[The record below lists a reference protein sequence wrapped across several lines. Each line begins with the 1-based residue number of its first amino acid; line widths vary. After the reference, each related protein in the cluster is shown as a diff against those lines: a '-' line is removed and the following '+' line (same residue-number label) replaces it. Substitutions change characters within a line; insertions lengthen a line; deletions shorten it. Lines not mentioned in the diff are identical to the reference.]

1 MKNYGIVTLK
11 NGVKVIYYKDDTVH
25 TAYAKLIINYGGFNK
40 RYEIDGKEY
49 TVKDGTAHY
58 LEHLVIEHSKAGN
71 LFKRFCSDSL
81 YFNGITNH
89 RKTSFYI
96 DCVYHFEK
104 HLRDLIYYINTPG
117 FNTKDIE
124 DTKHA
129 VIEELRNDEG
139 KPYKRNWREFF
150 KNYVNGDGFESVIGT
165 EELINSFDYDYIK
178 NVYDAFYIPSNQ
190 TILVGGNFNLEK
202 ILKLIE
208 DVYDSL
214 ERVYP
219 KVTLLTKKET
229 SEIRNRD
236 ITIYS
241 NKEDDKVSMIFKFN
255 LDDFSPLEKLKL
267 DYYRNYFVNENFSS
281 TSNLSKFMINNKHS
295 MYNISTSYM
304 KVNDYYYLFIN
315 LFIRDKELLK
325 NKVLEVINNLSFDEE
340 SFEIWK
346 KEAIIINIIL
356 KNEKYKDSLL
366 SYADNVLEFGI
377 DINED
382 ASFVNSLNLNE
393 LKELL
398 KKIDLSNYGLIS
410 NFKEEK

>member
-1 MKNYGIVTLK
+1 MENYGIVTLK
-11 NGVKVIYYKDDTVH
+11 NGVRVIYYKDNAVH
-25 TAYAKLIINYGGFNK
+25 TTYAKLILNYGGINK
-40 RYEIDGKEY
+40 RFKIDDKEY
-49 TVKDGTAHY
+49 IIKDGTAHY

-81 YFNGITNH
+81 YFNGVTNH
-89 RKTSFYI
+89 SKTCFYI
-96 DCVYHFEK
+96 DCVYHFEQ
-104 HLRDLIYYINTPG
+104 HLKDLIYYINTPS
-117 FNTKDIE
+117 FNAKDID

-139 KPYKRNWREFF
+139 KPYKRNWKEFF
-150 KNYVNGDGFESVIGT
+150 KNYVNCDGFESVIGT
-165 EELINSFDYDYIK
+165 EELINSFDYDYIR

-229 SEIRNRD
+229 NEIRNRD
-236 ITIYS
+236 ITLYS
-241 NKEDDKVSMIFKFN
+241 NKEDDKVSIVFKFN
-255 LDDFSPLEKLKL
+255 LDEFSPLEKLKL
-267 DYYRNYFVNENFSS
+267 DYYRNYIIKENFSS
-281 TSNLSKFMINNKHS
+281 TSNLSKFMIDNKHS
-295 MYNISTSYM
+295 MYNINTFNM
-304 KVNDYYYLFIN
+304 DVNDYYYLFIN
-315 LFIRDKELLK
+315 LFIKNKELFK

-340 SFEIWK
+340 SFNIWK
-346 KEAIIINIIL
+346 KETIINIIL
-356 KNEKYKDSLL
+356 KKESYKNSLL
-366 SYADNVLEFGI
+366 SYADNILEFNVI
-377 DINED
+377 YNED
-382 ASFVNSLNLNE
+382 TEFVNELNLNE